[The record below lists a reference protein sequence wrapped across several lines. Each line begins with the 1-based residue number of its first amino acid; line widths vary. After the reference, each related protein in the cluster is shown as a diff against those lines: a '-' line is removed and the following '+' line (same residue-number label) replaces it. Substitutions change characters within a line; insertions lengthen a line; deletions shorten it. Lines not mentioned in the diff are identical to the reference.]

1 VHRDPRQDG
10 EECRAAPFALHRSP
24 VNRSSLASMEPGQER
39 SFHPAHS
46 IGTLGLVPTPTPSS
60 CNRFVVCARG
70 DCRRQ
75 FSVCGRCDGGRRYCG
90 PECAR
95 AARRLGLIRAGRAY
109 QAKARGR
116 ELHAARQARYL
127 DRRRAVT
134 HRRLPEPLLLPPS
147 GNSSIGTSTSPAD
160 ALDTTNAATDAAP
173 DLSNSKAS
181 TACVSC
187 GRRSSFVRLYFLGEC
202 RSSRTAPR
210 RKGPPT
216 AASPSGRP
224 NANACAVIPPE
235 ALPGVPVRFCA
246 AALANPATPR
256 LTWRHRRTTVVP
268 GPLHPN
274 DAGRSPVAL
283 RTFDLHVHGSCTSL
297 HR

>member
-1 VHRDPRQDG
+1 MD
-10 EECRAAPFALHRSP
+10 
-24 VNRSSLASMEPGQER
+24 PGQEH
-39 SFHPAHS
+39 SFHAAQS
-46 IGTLGLVPTPTPSS
+46 IRTLRPVPTPTPSS

-75 FSVCGRCDGGRRYCG
+75 FSVRGRCDGGRRYCG

-127 DRRRAVT
+127 ERRRAVT

-147 GNSSIGTSTSPAD
+147 GNLSTGTSPSPAD
-160 ALDTTNAATDAAP
+160 AMDTTIAVP

-187 GRRSSFVRLYFLGEC
+187 GRRSSFVRLYFLDEC

-210 RKGPPT
+210 RKRPAT
-216 AASPSGRP
+216 TASPSGRT
-224 NANACAVIPPE
+224 NAMPAQPSRYRALLASVLCRSSRQSSTAQASRGAVDARGSCLRRCTQRCRAKPDGTPDLRPSSFTVPAPAFAGE
-235 ALPGVPVRFCA
+235 VHRLRARFSPVNFTDFPRVRVPVNRV
-246 AALANPATPR
+246 R
-256 LTWRHRRTTVVP
+256 LRQ
-268 GPLHPN
+268 
-274 DAGRSPVAL
+274 AGGR
-283 RTFDLHVHGSCTSL
+283 
-297 HR
+297 